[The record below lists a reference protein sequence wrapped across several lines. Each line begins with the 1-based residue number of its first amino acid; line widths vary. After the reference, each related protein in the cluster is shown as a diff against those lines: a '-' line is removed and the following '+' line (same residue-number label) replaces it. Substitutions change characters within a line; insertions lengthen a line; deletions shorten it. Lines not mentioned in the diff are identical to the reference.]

1 MSVNAITAAASPI
14 LAPQGIRTIE
24 NTPAGAGSFGAAMTD
39 ALNGVE
45 AMQSAAH
52 ASAES
57 FMSGATGEIHK
68 VALDQQKAA
77 IALDLFLQ
85 VRNKVIS
92 AYQEIMKMQI

>member
-1 MSVNAITAAASPI
+1 MSVNAIISAAPPI
-14 LAPQGIRTIE
+14 LAPQGIRGIE
-24 NTPAGAGSFGAAMTD
+24 NTPVGAGSFGTAMTD

-52 ASAES
+52 ASAAS
-57 FMSGATGEIHK
+57 FMSGETGEIHK

-77 IALDLFLQ
+77 IAFDLFLQ

-92 AYQEIMKMQI
+92 AYQEIMKMQV